1 MGLAPGSIAANSFWT
16 RAKDKRILQ
25 EWGKARSAASIAE
38 AIGTTRSTVLGRLF
52 RLRRAAAKAGVKG
65 WTRAKAE
72 RASAQKK
79 RAALEARL
87 IREMKAA
94 VKRGMPRGQAM
105 VRAKASGLTWPTI
118 GEVFRTSGQNAY
130 AAGKAWTHRHERAKA
145 NRIRKEKRERLQ
157 SKLIGEMARNV
168 KRGMPANQAMARAH
182 RGGATWV
189 RIADHFGIKQ
199 QTAWYRAKIWKEQA
213 RPVRKFRRRK
223 K

>member
-1 MGLAPGSIAANSFWT
+1 MGLAPGSIATNSFWT
-16 RAKDKRILQ
+16 RAKDKRVLQ
-25 EWGKARSAASIAE
+25 EWGKARSAAAIAE

-52 RLRRAAAKAGVKG
+52 RLRRAAAKAGLKG
-65 WTRAKAE
+65 WARAKAA
-72 RASAQKK
+72 RAAAQKR
-79 RAALEARL
+79 RAALERKL
-87 IREMKAA
+87 IAEMKRA

-105 VRAKASGLTWPTI
+105 VRAKAAGLTWPTI
-118 GEVFRTSGQNAY
+118 GEQFRTSGQNAY

-145 NRIRKEKRERLQ
+145 NRVRKQKRETLQ
-157 SKLIGEMARNV
+157 RKLIAEMSRAV
-168 KRGMPANQAMARAH
+168 KRGVPANQAMARAH